1 MVEFICIKNDD
12 KIKELANLAKTIWN
26 EYWVC
31 LLNQAQI
38 AYMVENFQSY
48 EAIKKQIQNENYI
61 YKIILEN
68 GEKAGYF
75 GVSIKD
81 KKAWESDNPD
91 IGFKYLFLSKL
102 YMKKEFRGK
111 GLGRKTFNE
120 VCKIADETGVKF
132 IYLTVNKNNINTIK
146 SYEKW
151 GFKTVETAVTDIG
164 CGFVMDDYIMC
175 YEI

>member
-1 MVEFICIKNDD
+1 MIEFACVEDD
-12 KIKELANLAKTIWN
+12 NKIIVLAELAKSIWN
-26 EYWVC
+26 EYWSM
-31 LLNQAQI
+31 LLKQAQI
-38 AYMVENFQSY
+38 DYMVENFQSY
-48 EAIKKQIQNENYI
+48 EAIKNQIQKENYI

-81 KKAWESDNPD
+81 KRVWESNNSD

-102 YMKKEFRGK
+102 YLKKEYRGR
-111 GLGRKTFNE
+111 GLGRKAFDE
-120 VCKIADETGVKF
+120 ICKITNEAGVKF
-132 IYLTVNKNNINTIK
+132 IYLTVNKNNVNTIK
-146 SYEKW
+146 AYEKW

-164 CGFVMDDYIMC
+164 CGFVMDDYIMR